1 MKHKQLLIGGVLLGG
16 AVLLSSPLVRERLQ
30 TDLKAKVEQK
40 LASAEP
46 AGRFQ
51 DVQVADVDH
60 MDVEIAGSV
69 RTEQDRRDVKP
80 TVQSVPGV
88 GRVTGDVAVHQ
99 PSVEDPTTEK
109 DDPVERPTEPDA
121 VQPSADDHDSDAVE
135 AVDANGLV
143 DSFPDAVEL
152 PQNSFA
158 GDDRSVTAAPALEDV
173 NSPNVDLDAKD
184 DDLAIS
190 EVSENAL
197 ADSAGENSKEPSPD
211 NAPKVATVESDE
223 VVTDDVGEPT
233 TNASNEFAANQTVQ
247 PQPEA
252 IEEPSTNDA
261 SPIEVDE
268 IASLETGEAS
278 APKEAPPTPEVNNVA
293 VIEDEDPF
301 VVPLDEASE
310 TQVQDTNDPLVTDNE
325 PADTLEPVDEDPFLD
340 PTNSSPDNIKAELDA
355 SDEPTVKLTDDEP
368 ETPADPEQQPAP
380 TEETEETE
388 VVADDLPDVQPEASS
403 TDIDADQA
411 VDDVAEQPV
420 EVAPTEDFQT
430 PDEPRGVRPKDTD
443 ASADRLA
450 VEDGTPTNES
460 PSTVEDVPTQPN
472 PESPTTD
479 FVPLEPTD
487 LNRQSLIAQLGLAMG
502 EETIV
507 LHDVGHLTA
516 YQHDGEKPCPQL
528 STSMHT
534 SPSSSPSLEFSR
546 SSQVAMPAGYSGNIA
561 MPKPPGSKKKATNC
575 LPKSSASKQS
585 SRKQGRCLPLRRN
598 KDARLTGSRRK

>member
-16 AVLLSSPLVRERLQ
+16 AVLLSSPLARERLQ

-80 TVQSVPGV
+80 TVQLVPGV

-99 PSVEDPTTEK
+99 ASVEAPTTEK

-121 VQPSADDHDSDAVE
+121 VQPSADDHDSDKVE
-135 AVDANGLV
+135 VVDANGLV

-211 NAPKVATVESDE
+211 NALKVATGESDE

-252 IEEPSTNDA
+252 IEEPSTNNA
-261 SPIEVDE
+261 FPTEAAE
-268 IASLETGEAS
+268 IASPETGEAS
-278 APKEAPPTPEVNNVA
+278 APTEAPSTPEVDNVA

-301 VVPLDEASE
+301 VVPLDDASG
-310 TQVQDTNDPLVTDNE
+310 TQVQDTNDPLVADE
-325 PADTLEPVDEDPFLD
+325 PADTLEPVDEAPFLD
-340 PTNSSPDNIKAELDA
+340 STNSSPDNIEAELDA
-355 SDEPTVKLTDDEP
+355 SDGPSAKLTDDEP
-368 ETPADPEQQPAP
+368 EPPADSEQHPAP

-403 TDIDADQA
+403 TEIDADQA

-430 PDEPRGVRPKDTD
+430 PDEPRGVRPQDTD
-443 ASADRLA
+443 SSADRLA
-450 VEDGTPTNES
+450 GENGSPTNES

-479 FVPLEPTD
+479 FVPLEPTV

-502 EETIV
+502 DETIV
-507 LHDVGHLTA
+507 LQNVGHLTA
-516 YQHDGEKPCPQL
+516 YQHDGEKPCPQF

-534 SPSSSPSLEFSR
+534 SPSSSPSLEFSH

-561 MPKPPGSKKKATNC
+561 MPKQTGSKKKATNC